1 MATWFDIQG
10 CAFWFHKDSEWA
22 VILFIQLSPFEWQ
35 YGLTF
40 KAAPCRSNHIV
51 NIGDTTKTV
60 DAQFISHYAFQ
71 SDNRSSSGEILQTHK
86 DKAAPFGKT
95 KIVSGFLMVFSN
107 CFH

>member
-1 MATWFDIQG
+1 MSTSTKLLTAIQP
-10 CAFWFHKDSEWA
+10 CLKHESM
-22 VILFIQLSPFEWQ
+22 VIQIFYDKRYRGHVS
-35 YGLTF
+35 
-40 KAAPCRSNHIV
+40 
-51 NIGDTTKTV
+51 TKTV

-71 SDNRSSSGEILQTHK
+71 SGNRSSSGEILQTHK